1 VTASAGRLGTRGGRP
16 STIGREPR
24 LGRRGRQR
32 IELAGSWVIA
42 VVAVLATLFPLYWL
56 FLISTKKPVDAF
68 RTPPDLIYVP
78 DLSKYVAI
86 WGEGDFAQA
95 FLNSVLVVAMGV
107 GLALLL
113 AIPAAYAIDRFR
125 VPGARWLG
133 LWLLLAYAI
142 PEFLF
147 VIPMYVL
154 YQTIGLYDTQIGL
167 ALIYQV
173 FAVPFAVWLLQ
184 AFFSEVPRD
193 LGDAARVD
201 GCTDLQSLLRI
212 YLPLAAPGIAATAI
226 LIGVNMWNE
235 VTIALSL
242 TFDESRTVTI
252 AVAGYR
258 GYAALRW
265 QEMAAAAVTAV
276 VPMVVFAALAQRYLV
291 KGLTFG
297 AVR

>member
-1 VTASAGRLGTRGGRP
+1 MSDT
-16 STIGREPR
+16 PR
-24 LGRRGRQR
+24 FSRRNRQR
-32 IELAGSWVIA
+32 LELSGAWGVAIIA
-42 VVAVLATLFPLYWL
+42 IGVTLFPLYWL

-68 RTPPDLIYVP
+68 KSPPDLIYIP
-78 DLSKYVAI
+78 DFSKYAEI
-86 WGEGDFAQA
+86 WQQGDFAAA
-95 FLNSVLVVAMGV
+95 FLNSVIVV
-107 GLALLL
+107 GLGVFMALLV
-113 AIPAAYAIDRFR
+113 AAPAAYAIVRFR
-125 VPGARWLG
+125 IRAGRWLG
-133 LWLLLAYAI
+133 LWLLLAYAL

-154 YQTIGLYDTQIGL
+154 YQQIGLFDTQIGL

-201 GCTDLQSLLRI
+201 GCSELQSLVRV
-212 YLPLAAPGIAATAI
+212 YMPLAAPGIAATGI
-226 LIGVNMWNE
+226 LVGIVMWNE

-242 TFDESRTVTI
+242 TFDDSRTVTI

-265 QEMAAAAVTAV
+265 QEMAAASMTAIA
-276 VPMVVFAALAQRYLV
+276 PMLVFALVAQRYLV
-291 KGLTFG
+291 RGLTFG
-297 AVR
+297 AVK

>member
-1 VTASAGRLGTRGGRP
+1 MSDTPRFSRRNRKRLELSSAWGVAIIA
-16 STIGREPR
+16 IG
-24 LGRRGRQR
+24 L
-32 IELAGSWVIA
+32 
-42 VVAVLATLFPLYWL
+42 TLFPLYWL

-68 RTPPDLIYVP
+68 KSPPDLIYVP
-78 DLSKYVAI
+78 DFSKYAEI
-86 WGEGDFAQA
+86 WQQGDFAAA
-95 FLNSVLVVAMGV
+95 FLNSIIVVGAGV
-107 GLALLL
+107 FIALLV
-113 AIPAAYAIDRFR
+113 AAPAAYAIVRFR
-125 VPGARWLG
+125 IRAGRWLG
-133 LWLLLAYAI
+133 LWLLLAYAL

-154 YQTIGLYDTQIGL
+154 YQQIGLFDTQIGL

-173 FAVPFAVWLLQ
+173 FAVPFAVWLIQ

-201 GCTDLQSLLRI
+201 GCSELQSLVRV
-212 YLPLAAPGIAATAI
+212 YLPLAAPGIAAT
-226 LIGVNMWNE
+226 GVLVGIVMWNE

-242 TFDESRTVTI
+242 TFDDSRTVTI

-265 QEMAAAAVTAV
+265 QEMAAASMTAIA
-276 VPMVVFAALAQRYLV
+276 PMLVFALVAQRYLV

-297 AVR
+297 AVK